1 MTDFNSIDQSLR
13 KEVEIARINQ
23 QNEYNFPA
31 TNLFNKESNDFESD
45 GNVSF
50 TSIANS
56 NDLNIFIDANNDND
70 ANNSTCPKSNMYD
83 VNTFIETEDKEV
95 YI

>member
-56 NDLNIFIDANNDND
+56 NVLKIYNDANNDKD
-70 ANNSTCPKSNMYD
+70 ANNSIDLKSYMND
-83 VNTFIETEDKEV
+83 AKTFIDAEDEEV
-95 YI
+95 NN